1 MGTYTMAN
9 RGSAVSSVPPLRW
22 PLERV
27 LVALA
32 ATMTLLSAA
41 LAVLVSPWF
50 LLLTP
55 FVEVLERLPR
65 GGFLGWRS

>member
-1 MGTYTMAN
+1 MGTYTTAN
-9 RGSAVSSVPPLRW
+9 RGNAVSSVPPLRW